1 MIIKS
6 ATIKN
11 YRLLHESHIDLTDDT
26 TVIVGK
32 NNSGKTAFTTLFET
46 FLSPSP
52 SFTFDDLSISSHDQ
66 FTKAL
71 EKYWEYEAETNDMN
85 KDQLSENID
94 FIIPKISLQLIIEYN
109 DKDNW
114 TNLRPFITSLDDT
127 NQIRLTY
134 TYGPK
139 HSVEFLKNVKESLKY
154 ENSSEI
160 QVKDVISTVK
170 KLWNSYYS
178 VKIRASSFKEEIEYP
193 IITPVKKDL
202 DNLLDLK
209 SIQAQRP
216 LSDGN
221 THSPKEYLSKYFQRH
236 YIKSE
241 SGNTF
246 PRSEDIDAL
255 DTHLQEANKN
265 QDNSLRVFFGNFTSS
280 FTSFGYP
287 GLYDEEITLKSEI
300 TEENIRNTVKI
311 FYDNNGCF
319 LPEGYNGLGYSNLI
333 YIVSEIL
340 SFVDDSQESGTSIH
354 LLFIE
359 EPEAHMHPQMQMLF
373 IKNITKFLKEKEIN
387 AQIIITTHSSHILAN
402 ADFKQ
407 IKYFCRE
414 EREVEI
420 RDLALFK
427 IKEDEEN
434 KEETEKF
441 LKQYL
446 SLGKC
451 DLFFADKAIL
461 IEGTVERLLMP
472 CFYKKLDSTS
482 TKDKLS
488 EQYISVIEIG
498 GAYMDKFKDLL
509 EFLKLKT
516 LIITDIDAIDPKD
529 QRSKCAVSSKED
541 LETSN
546 AVLRKWLP
554 KKAKI
559 SELLELNTEENKMGL
574 MNEKKNIRV
583 TYQTCIESKCGR
595 SFEEAFVIENIGYLH
610 KNKKKFVSISAHLG
624 NYASEDDILTN
635 SFKIQKYI
643 DKYSKKTDLAFD
655 LLTIDCEEWKVPEY
669 IKEGLKW
676 LAQM

>member
-1 MIIKS
+1 MIVKS

-11 YRLLHESHIDLTDDT
+11 YRLLHESRINLQDDT

-46 FLSPSP
+46 FLSSSP

-71 EKYWEYEAETNDMN
+71 KKYWEYESETNDVI
-85 KDQLSENID
+85 KDKLSDDIE

-114 TNLRPFITSLDDT
+114 TNLRPFITSLDNT
-127 NQIRLTY
+127 NQIQLTY

-139 HSVEFLKNVKESLKY
+139 YSVEFLKNVKESLKY
-154 ENSSEI
+154 ENSSDI
-160 QVKDVISTVK
+160 QVKDVISTVR
-170 KLWNSYYS
+170 KLWDSYYS
-178 VKIRASSFKEEIEYP
+178 VKIQASSFKEETEYP

-241 SGNTF
+241 SGNPF
-246 PRSEDIDAL
+246 PRSEDVEAL
-255 DTHLQEANKN
+255 DKHLQEANKN
-265 QDNSLRVFFGNFTSS
+265 QDNNLSVFFGNFTSS

-340 SFVDDSQESGTSIH
+340 SFVDDSQESGTRIH

-373 IKNITKFLKEKEIN
+373 IKNITKFLIEKDIN

-414 EREVEI
+414 NREVEI

-427 IKEDEEN
+427 IKEN

-472 CFYKKLDSTS
+472 CFYKKLDSAP
-482 TKDKLS
+482 TKDKLA

-498 GAYMDKFKDLL
+498 GAYMDKFRDLL

-516 LIITDIDAIDPKD
+516 LIITDIDAIDPKY
-529 QRSKCAVSSKED
+529 QRNKCAVSKVGD

-554 KKAKI
+554 QKAKI
-559 SELLELNTEENKMGL
+559 SELLELNKGTDKNEL
-574 MNEKKNIRV
+574 MNKNKNIRV

-595 SFEEAFVIENIGYLH
+595 SFEEAFVIENFEYLH
-610 KNKKKFVSISAHLG
+610 KNKEKFVSISAHLKC
-624 NYASEDDILTN
+624 YKYECDILAN
-635 SFKIQKYI
+635 SFKIQEYI

-655 LLTIDCEEWKVPEY
+655 LLTIDCKEWKVPEY

>member
-11 YRLLHESHIDLTDDT
+11 YRLLHESRINLMDDT

-46 FLSPSP
+46 FLSSSLP
-52 SFTFDDLSISSHDQ
+52 FDFDDFSISSHDQ
-66 FTKAL
+66 FVNAL
-71 EKYWEYEAETNDMN
+71 NKYQEYESETNDEERS
-85 KDQLSENID
+85 QLSKKLES
-94 FIIPKISLQLIIEYN
+94 IIPKISLQLIIEYN
-109 DKDNW
+109 DKDIW

-127 NQIRLTY
+127 NQIQITY

-139 HSVEFLKNVKESLKY
+139 QSVEFLKNVKELLKCD
-154 ENSSEI
+154 NPSDI
-160 QVKDVISTVK
+160 QVKEVIPIVK
-170 KLWNSYYS
+170 KLWDSYYS
-178 VKIRASSFKEEIEYP
+178 VKIQASSFKENTEYP
-193 IITPVKKDL
+193 IITPVKNDL
-202 DNLLDLK
+202 EKLLHLK

-216 LSDGN
+216 LSDSN
-221 THSPKEYLSKYFQRH
+221 THSPKGYLSKYFQRR

-241 SGNTF
+241 SENRF
-246 PRSEDIDAL
+246 PRREDVEVL
-255 DTHLQEANKN
+255 DKHLQDTN
-265 QDNSLRVFFGNFTSS
+265 QKQDESLTKFFSEFTSS

-287 GLYDEEITLKSEI
+287 GLHNEVITLKSDI
-300 TEENIRNTVKI
+300 GVNNIADTVKI
-311 FYDNNGCF
+311 FYKNNECF

-340 SFVDDSQESGTSIH
+340 SFVDDSQESGTCIH

-373 IKNITKFLKEKEIN
+373 IKNITNFLKEKDIN

-407 IKYFCRE
+407 IKYFCRGE
-414 EREVEI
+414 KDVEI
-420 RDLALFK
+420 RDLVLFK
-427 IKEDEEN
+427 ITENIED
-434 KEETEKF
+434 TEKF

-482 TKDKLS
+482 KKDMLS

-498 GAYMDKFKDLL
+498 GAYMNKFRDLL

-516 LIITDIDAIDPKD
+516 LIITDIDAIDPSNK
-529 QRSKCAVSSKED
+529 RNKCAVSREGE

-546 AVLRKWLP
+546 EVLRKWLP
-554 KKAKI
+554 KKEKI
-559 SELLELNTEENKMGL
+559 SELLEINTEGNKEGL
-574 MNEKKNIRV
+574 MNEVKNIRV
-583 TYQTCIESKCGR
+583 TYQTSIESKCGR
-595 SFEEAFVIENIGYLH
+595 SFEEAFVIENSAYLH
-610 KNKKKFVSISAHLG
+610 KNKKSLISISHHLEK
-624 NYASEDDILTN
+624 YADKNEILHN
-635 SFKIQKYI
+635 SYEIQGYI
-643 DKYSKKTDLAFD
+643 DTYSKKTDLAFD
-655 LLTIDCEEWKVPEY
+655 LLTVNCKTWKIPEY
-669 IKEGLKW
+669 IKEGLEW
-676 LAQM
+676 LAQT

>member
-1 MIIKS
+1 MIVKS

-11 YRLLHESHIDLTDDT
+11 YRLLHDSHIDLMDDT

-46 FLSPSP
+46 FLSKSP
-52 SFTFDDLSISSHDQ
+52 SFAFDDLSISSHDQ
-66 FTKAL
+66 FVDAL
-71 EKYWEYEAETNDMN
+71 KVYWEYESETNDVK
-85 KDQLSENID
+85 KDLLSEDIE
-94 FIIPKISLQLIIEYN
+94 FIIPKISLQLIIEYH
-109 DKDNW
+109 DTDNW

-160 QVKDVISTVK
+160 QEKDVISTVK

-178 VKIRASSFKEEIEYP
+178 VKIQASSFKEETEYP
-193 IITPVKKDL
+193 IITPVKNDL
-202 DNLLDLK
+202 EKLLDLK

-216 LSDGN
+216 LSDSN
-221 THSPKEYLSKYFQRH
+221 THSPKGYLSNYFQRR

-241 SGNTF
+241 SGNRF
-246 PRSEDIDAL
+246 PRGEGAEAL
-255 DTHLQEANKN
+255 DKHLQETNKN
-265 QDNSLRVFFGNFTSS
+265 QDNSLSEFFGEFTSS

-287 GLYDEEITLKSEI
+287 GLHNEVITLKSDI
-300 TEENIRNTVKI
+300 GVNNIANTVKI

-340 SFVDDSQESGTSIH
+340 SFVDDSQESGTRIH

-373 IKNITKFLKEKEIN
+373 IKNITKFLKDKKIN

-402 ADFKQ
+402 ADFNQ

-414 EREVEI
+414 KKEVEI
-420 RDLALFK
+420 RDLARFK
-427 IKEDEEN
+427 IKEN

-482 TKDKLS
+482 TKDTLS

-516 LIITDIDAIDPKD
+516 LIITDIDAIDPND
-529 QRSKCAVSSKED
+529 GGNQCPVSPEGK

-554 KKAKI
+554 KKEKI
-559 SELLELNTEENKMGL
+559 SELLDVNTKGNKEGL
-574 MNEKKNIRV
+574 MNEEKNIRV
-583 TYQTCIESKCGR
+583 TYQTSIESKCGR
-595 SFEEAFVIENIGYLH
+595 SFEEAFIIENFGYLH
-610 KNKKKFVSISAHLG
+610 KNKADLLSISHHLK
-624 NYASEDDILTN
+624 NYQNGTEILNN
-635 SFKIQKYI
+635 SFKIQYYI
-643 DKYSKKTDLAFD
+643 DKQRKKTDLAFD
-655 LLTIDCEEWKVPEY
+655 LLTVDCKTWKVPEY
-669 IKEGLKW
+669 IKEGLEW
-676 LAQM
+676 LVQT